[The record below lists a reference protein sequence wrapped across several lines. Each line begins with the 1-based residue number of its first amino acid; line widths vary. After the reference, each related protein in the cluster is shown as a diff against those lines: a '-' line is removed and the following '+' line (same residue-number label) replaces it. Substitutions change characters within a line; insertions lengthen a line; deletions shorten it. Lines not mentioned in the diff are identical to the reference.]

1 MTNQH
6 PNEQRTLVLAPQGRD
21 AATINHVLRL
31 NRIDSFVCDD
41 IGMLTEELI
50 AGAGTAV
57 ITDEA
62 LENQNLSLLI
72 DWLAAQPAWSDFPFI
87 LLTQP
92 RSVSRKSPAL
102 GALESLSN
110 VLLLERP
117 LNAETLKRAV
127 ASALRARR
135 RQYEARAALQQRL
148 QAEERLGFALKAGRL
163 GAWEIDIRTRVLIAS
178 DICKENFG
186 QPVDRPFTYQTLLA
200 CIHPD
205 DLPQYRQALH
215 NALLSREGFV
225 MEMRVVWPDESIHW
239 VQIRGE
245 TDFGDDDQPQL
256 IAGVSLDVTDRLESA
271 RKLSDSQN
279 ALHDLNATLERRI
292 EERTEELA
300 QLNDRLMREISER
313 ERTQAA
319 LVQGQKMEAIGRL
332 TGGIAHDFNNLL
344 HVSIGNME
352 LIDRISQDERV
363 KRFAATARK
372 ALHRGTK
379 LTGQLLAFARNQS
392 LDLKA
397 VDLPV
402 LIEGMQE
409 LLSVSVGSD
418 IQIGLDLAAEMPP
431 ALADP
436 NQIEMAIL
444 NLAINARDA
453 MPAGGTLILRTDC
466 RDADDELLRP
476 GRYAVV
482 AVTDTGTGIR
492 AEIIGKVFD
501 PFFTTKQVG
510 EGTGLG
516 LSQVYGIAK
525 QSGGTARIQSML
537 GEGTTVELWLP
548 LASEELVAA
557 SKTGIRKKA
566 IPSQMDRRILV
577 IEDDPEVRQFM
588 VESLEMLG
596 YPVQQAADGIT
607 GLAAIKA
614 DAPDLLIVDFLMPDM
629 NGAQVVAIVT
639 EMLPKL
645 PIIVATGYA
654 DMRAIDSVIGNNF
667 VLRKPFQINDLAKLV
682 GIALSQGRRKRK
694 RKSAPTRMDNEN
706 ARTFN

>member
-1 MTNQH
+1 MTGLH
-6 PNEQRTLVLAPQGRD
+6 PNEQRTLILAPQGRD
-21 AATINHVLRL
+21 AETINHVLQL
-31 NRIDSFVCDD
+31 TRIDGFICAD
-41 IGMLTEELI
+41 IGMLAHELE
-50 AGAGTAV
+50 AGAGAAL

-62 LENQNLSLLI
+62 LENQNLSALV
-72 DWLAAQPAWSDFPFI
+72 DWLAAQPTWSDFPFI

-92 RSVSRKSPAL
+92 RSASRKSPAQ
-102 GALESLSN
+102 GALESLGN
-110 VLLLERP
+110 VVLLERP
-117 LNAETLKRAV
+117 LNTETLKRAT

-163 GAWEIDIRTRVLIAS
+163 GAWEIDVASRALVTS

-186 QPVDRPFTYQTLLA
+186 QPTDRPFTYQKLLA
-200 CIHPD
+200 CIHPG
-205 DLPQYRQALH
+205 DLPQYRQTLHEALQ
-215 NALLSREGFV
+215 SREGFV
-225 MEMRVVWPDESIHW
+225 IEMRVVWPDRSIHW

-245 TDFGDDDQPQL
+245 TNFGNSDQPQL
-256 IAGVSLDVTDRLESA
+256 IAGVSLDVTERLESA
-271 RKLSDSQN
+271 RKLSDSQR
-279 ALHDLNATLERRI
+279 ALHDLNATLECRI
-292 EERTEELA
+292 DERTRELA
-300 QLNDRLMREISER
+300 QLNDRLMHEISER

-319 LVQGQKMEAIGRL
+319 AVQGQKMEAIGRL

-352 LIDRISQDERV
+352 LIDRVSQDQRV

-372 ALHRGTK
+372 ALLRGTK

-397 VDLPV
+397 VDLAV

-409 LLSVSVGSD
+409 LLSVSVGAGINID
-418 IQIGLDLAAEMPP
+418 LDLAADMPP

-453 MPAGGTLILRTDC
+453 MPGGGTLLLRTDC
-466 RDADDELLRP
+466 RSADRDLERP

-525 QSGGTARIQSML
+525 QSGGATRIHSTP
-537 GEGTTVELWLP
+537 GKGTTVELWLP
-548 LASEELVAA
+548 LASADMITAVQEDFQKIEPAGQA
-557 SKTGIRKKA
+557 H
-566 IPSQMDRRILV
+566 QRILV
-577 IEDDPEVRQFM
+577 VEDDPEVRQFM

-596 YPVQQAADGIT
+596 YPVREAADGVA
-607 GLAAIKA
+607 GLAAIEA
-614 DAPDLLIVDFLMPDM
+614 ETPDLLIVDFLMPDM
-629 NGAQVVAIVT
+629 NGAQVVAAVT
-639 EMLPKL
+639 EILPTL

-654 DMRAIDSVIGNNF
+654 DMGAIEAVIGNNF
-667 VLRKPFQINDLAKLV
+667 VLRKPFQISELAKLV
-682 GIALSQGRRKRK
+682 DVALAARKPPAQA
-694 RKSAPTRMDNEN
+694 SANGSPT
-706 ARTFN
+706 

>member
-1 MTNQH
+1 M
-6 PNEQRTLVLAPQGRD
+6 LAPQGRD
-21 AATINHVLRL
+21 AETIAHVLRL
-31 NRIDSFVCDD
+31 NHIDSFVCND
-41 IGMLTEELI
+41 IEQLTSELI
-50 AGAGTAV
+50 VGAGAAL

-62 LENQNLSLLI
+62 LESQNLAPLI

-87 LLTQP
+87 LLTQA
-92 RSVSRKSPAL
+92 RSPRKSLAL

-110 VLLLERP
+110 VVLMERP
-117 LNAETLKRAV
+117 LNSETLKRAA

-163 GAWEIDIRTRVLIAS
+163 GAWEIDVSTRALSTS

-186 QPVDRPFTYQTLLA
+186 QPLDHPFTYQTLLA
-200 CIHPD
+200 CIHPA
-205 DLPQYRQALH
+205 DLRTYQEALQD
-215 NALLSREGFV
+215 ALASRDGFV
-225 MEMRVVWPDESIHW
+225 IEIRVVWPDQSNHW

-245 TDFGDDDQPQL
+245 TGFAEDARPQR
-256 IAGVSLDVTDRLESA
+256 IAGVSLDVTERTESA
-271 RKLSDSQN
+271 RQLSDSQH
-279 ALHDLNATLERRI
+279 ALHDLNATLEARI
-292 EERTEELA
+292 EARTRELA
-300 QLNDRLMREISER
+300 QLNDRLMHEINER

-319 LVQGQKMEAIGRL
+319 SVQGQKMEAIGRL

-344 HVSIGNME
+344 HVSIGNLE
-352 LIDRISQDERV
+352 LIDRVSQDERI
-363 KRFAATARK
+363 KRFAATARR
-372 ALHRGTK
+372 ALNRGTK

-397 VDLPV
+397 VELAV
-402 LIEGMQE
+402 LIDGMQE
-409 LLSVSVGSD
+409 LLAVSVGSTINID
-418 IQIGLDLAAEMPP
+418 FDFAPALPP

-453 MPAGGTLILRTDC
+453 MPDGGTLLLRTEC
-466 RDADDELLRP
+466 RDADDDLLQP
-476 GRYAVV
+476 GRYAVI
-482 AVTDTGTGIR
+482 AVVDTGTGIR
-492 AEIIGKVFD
+492 AENIGKVFD

-525 QSGGTARIQSML
+525 QSGGVARIHSRL

-548 LASEELVAA
+548 LASEDTIAA
-557 SKTGIRKKA
+557 SGTEILNEPTA
-566 IPSQMDRRILV
+566 SLTHRRILV
-577 IEDDPEVRQFM
+577 VEDDPEVRQFM

-596 YPVQQAADGIT
+596 YPVCQAPDGVA
-607 GLAAIKA
+607 GLAAIRA
-614 DAPDLLIVDFLMPDM
+614 EAPDLLIVDFLMPDM
-629 NGAQVVAIVT
+629 NGAQVVAAVT

-654 DMRAIDSVIGNNF
+654 DMRAIDEVIGDNF
-667 VLRKPFQINDLAKLV
+667 VLRKPFQINELARLV
-682 GIALSQGRRKRK
+682 STALTTRKADPRHK
-694 RKSAPTRMDNEN
+694 YRDVAANDKQA
-706 ARTFN
+706 

>member
-1 MTNQH
+1 MSRQQ

-21 AATINHVLRL
+21 AETITHVLRL
-31 NRIDSFVCDD
+31 NHIESTVCADVA
-41 IGMLTEELI
+41 MLTEELI
-50 AGAGTAV
+50 AGAGAAL

-62 LENQNLSLLI
+62 LESQNLSPLI

-87 LLTQP
+87 LLTQS
-92 RSVSRKSPAL
+92 RSLPRKSLAL

-110 VLLLERP
+110 VVLLERP
-117 LNAETLKRAV
+117 LNSETLKRAA

-163 GAWEIDIRTRVLIAS
+163 GAWEINVATRVLSTS

-186 QPVDRPFTYQTLLA
+186 QPLDRAFTYQSLLA
-200 CIHPD
+200 CIHPH
-205 DLPQYRQALH
+205 DLYAYQEALQS
-215 NALLSREGFV
+215 ALGSREGFV
-225 MEMRVVWPDESIHW
+225 IELRVVWPDRSIHW

-245 TDFGDDDQPQL
+245 TSFNEDNRPQRV
-256 IAGVSLDVTDRLESA
+256 AGVSLDVTQRMESA
-271 RKLSDSQN
+271 RQLSDSQH
-279 ALHDLNATLERRI
+279 ALHDLNETLERRI
-292 EERTEELA
+292 EERTRELA
-300 QLNDRLMREISER
+300 QLNDRLMHEISER
-313 ERTQAA
+313 ERNQAA
-319 LVQGQKMEAIGRL
+319 SVQGQKMEAIGRL

-344 HVSIGNME
+344 HVSIGNLE
-352 LIDRISQDERV
+352 LIDRVTADDRV

-372 ALHRGTK
+372 ALNRGTK

-397 VDLPV
+397 VDLAV
-402 LIEGMQE
+402 LIDGMQE
-409 LLSVSVGSD
+409 LLSVSVGSSINID
-418 IQIGLDLAAEMPP
+418 FDFAVGMPP

-453 MPAGGTLILRTDC
+453 MPDGGTLLLRTDC
-466 RDADDELLRP
+466 HDSAADDEMLRP

-492 AEIIGKVFD
+492 PENLGKVFD

-510 EGTGLG
+510 SGTGLG

-525 QSGGTARIQSML
+525 QSGGVARIRSRF

-548 LASEELVAA
+548 LASEDMIAAAVAEPETDA
-557 SKTGIRKKA
+557 T
-566 IPSQMDRRILV
+566 PSPTQRSILV
-577 IEDDPEVRQFM
+577 VEDDPEVRQFM
-588 VESLEMLG
+588 VESLGMLG
-596 YPVQQAADGIT
+596 YPVREAADGRA
-607 GLAAIKA
+607 GLEAIK
-614 DAPDLLIVDFLMPDM
+614 DHAPDLLIVDFLMPDM
-629 NGAQVVAIVT
+629 NGAQVVAAVT
-639 EMLPKL
+639 EMLPEL

-654 DMRAIDSVIGNNF
+654 DMRAIDEVIGENF
-667 VLRKPFQINDLAKLV
+667 VLRKPFQISELAKLV
-682 GIALSQGRRKRK
+682 STALSSGKSRGMKKKRELVANGK
-694 RKSAPTRMDNEN
+694 NG
-706 ARTFN
+706 

>member
-1 MTNQH
+1 MIYPH
-6 PNEQRTLVLAPQGRD
+6 PNEQRTLVLAPRGRD
-21 AATINHVLRL
+21 AETIGRVLRL
-31 NRIDSFVCDD
+31 NRIDSFICTDLSV
-41 IGMLTEELI
+41 LTAELV
-50 AGAGTAV
+50 AGAGAALITA
-57 ITDEA
+57 EA
-62 LENQNLSLLI
+62 LEDQDLAPLI

-92 RSVSRKSPAL
+92 RFTSRQSLAL
-102 GALESLSN
+102 DALESLSN
-110 VLLLERP
+110 VVLLERP
-117 LNAETLKRAV
+117 LNSETLKRAA

-163 GAWEIDIRTRVLIAS
+163 GAWEIDIDNRTLVTS

-186 QPVDRPFTYQTLLA
+186 QPTDQPFGYQTMLA

-205 DLPQYRQALH
+205 DLQQYREQSH
-215 NALLSREGFV
+215 TALLSKDGFV
-225 MEMRVVWPDESIHW
+225 MEIRVVWPDRSVHW

-245 TDFGDDDQPQL
+245 ISFADDNRPQL
-256 IAGVSLDVTDRLESA
+256 VAGVSLDVTERIEWA
-271 RKLSDSQN
+271 RKLSDSES

-292 EERTEELA
+292 EERTQELA
-300 QLNDRLMREISER
+300 QLNDRLMHEISER
-313 ERTQAA
+313 ERTQASS
-319 LVQGQKMEAIGRL
+319 VQGQKMEAIGRL

-352 LIDRISQDERV
+352 LIDRMAQDERI

-372 ALHRGTK
+372 ALQRGTK

-397 VDLPV
+397 VDLV
-402 LIEGMQE
+402 ALIDGMQE
-409 LLSVSVGSD
+409 LLSISVGSGIRID
-418 IQIGLDLAAEMPP
+418 LDLASGMPS

-436 NQIEMAIL
+436 SQIEMAIL

-453 MPAGGTLILRTDC
+453 MPAGGTLSLRTEC
-466 RDADDELLRP
+466 RDADDDLLQP

-501 PFFTTKQVG
+501 PFFTTKQFG

-516 LSQVYGIAK
+516 LSQVYGITK
-525 QSGGTARIQSML
+525 QSGGTARIHSMV
-537 GEGTTVELWLP
+537 GHGTTVELWLP
-548 LASEELVAA
+548 LASGEMIAA
-557 SKTGIRKKA
+557 TAAEDQKSDVPA
-566 IPSQMDRRILV
+566 QEHQRILV
-577 IEDDPEVRQFM
+577 VEDDPEVRQFM

-596 YPVQQAADGIT
+596 YPVCEAADGVT
-607 GLAAIKA
+607 GLEAVKTES
-614 DAPDLLIVDFLMPDM
+614 PDLLIVDFLMPDM
-629 NGAQVVAIVT
+629 NGAQVVAAVT
-639 EMLPKL
+639 EMLPTL

-654 DMRAIDSVIGNNF
+654 DMRAIDEVIGDNF
-667 VLRKPFQINDLAKLV
+667 VLRKPFQISELAKLV
-682 GIALSQGRRKRK
+682 SVALSARKP
-694 RKSAPTRMDNEN
+694 ARMSSNGKKKI
-706 ARTFN
+706 RH

>member
-1 MTNQH
+1 MTRQH
-6 PNEQRTLVLAPQGRD
+6 PNEQRTLVLAPHGRD
-21 AATINHVLRL
+21 AETVCHVLRL
-31 NRIDSFVCDD
+31 NHIDSFICAD
-41 IGMLTEELI
+41 IGKLTDELK
-50 AGAGTAV
+50 AGAGVAL

-62 LENQNLSLLI
+62 LESQNLAPLI

-92 RSVSRKSPAL
+92 RSQPRNSLAL

-110 VLLLERP
+110 VVLLERP
-117 LNAETLKRAV
+117 LNSETLKRATT
-127 ASALRARR
+127 SALRARR

-163 GAWEIDIRTRVLIAS
+163 GAWEIDVATRALSTS

-186 QPVDRPFTYQTLLA
+186 QPIDQPFNYQTLLT
-200 CIHPD
+200 CIHPA
-205 DLPQYRQALH
+205 DLKAYQDALQT
-215 NALLSREGFV
+215 ALGTRDGFV
-225 MEMRVVWPDESIHW
+225 IELRVMWPDQSLHW

-245 TDFGDDDQPQL
+245 TSFGENNRPQRV
-256 IAGVSLDVTDRLESA
+256 AGVSLDVTERMESA
-271 RKLSDSQN
+271 RQLSDSQR

-292 EERTEELA
+292 EERTRELA
-300 QLNDRLMREISER
+300 QLNDRLMHEISER
-313 ERTQAA
+313 ERNQAA
-319 LVQGQKMEAIGRL
+319 SVQGQKMEAIGRL

-344 HVSIGNME
+344 HVSIGNLE
-352 LIDRISQDERV
+352 LIDRVTHDERV
-363 KRFAATARK
+363 KRFATTARK
-372 ALHRGTK
+372 ALNRGTK

-397 VDLPV
+397 VDLAV
-402 LIEGMQE
+402 LIDGMQE
-409 LLSVSVGSD
+409 LLSVSVGSAITID
-418 IQIGLDLAAEMPP
+418 LDFATNMPP

-453 MPAGGTLILRTDC
+453 MPEGGTLLLRTDC
-466 RDADDELLRP
+466 RDADDELLKP

-482 AVTDTGTGIR
+482 AVVDTGTGIR
-492 AEIIGKVFD
+492 AENLAKVFD

-525 QSGGTARIQSML
+525 QSGGVARIHSQL

-548 LASEELVAA
+548 LASEDMIAA
-557 SKTGIRKKA
+557 SSAEPKGSD
-566 IPSQMDRRILV
+566 IPGPTDQRILV

-596 YPVQQAADGIT
+596 YPVREAAGGVA
-607 GLAAIKA
+607 GLEAIKA
-614 DAPDLLIVDFLMPDM
+614 EPPDLLIVDFLMPDM
-629 NGAQVVAIVT
+629 NGAQVVEAVT
-639 EMLPKL
+639 KMLPAL

-654 DMRAIDSVIGNNF
+654 DMRAIDEVIGDNF
-667 VLRKPFQINDLAKLV
+667 VLRKPFQINELAKLV
-682 GIALSQGRRKRK
+682 SAALSA
-694 RKSAPTRMDNEN
+694 RKSDYSQKTLEILAGGKQ
-706 ARTFN
+706 A

>member
-1 MTNQH
+1 MIHRNL
-6 PNEQRTLVLAPQGRD
+6 NEQRTLILAPHARD
-21 AATINHVLRL
+21 ADTISHVLRL
-31 NRIDSFVCDD
+31 NQIDSFVCAD
-41 IGMLTEELI
+41 IGALTQELI
-50 AGAGTAV
+50 AGAGAAL

-62 LENQNLSLLI
+62 LEHQNLAPLI

-92 RSVSRKSPAL
+92 RSNARRSLAL

-110 VLLLERP
+110 VILLERP
-117 LNAETLKRAV
+117 LNSETLKRAT
-127 ASALRARR
+127 ASALRARS
-135 RQYEARAALQQRL
+135 RQYEARAVLQQRL

-163 GAWEIDIRTRVLIAS
+163 GAWEIDFDTRALVTS

-186 QPVDRPFTYQTLLA
+186 QAIDKPFTYTTLLA

-205 DLPQYRQALH
+205 DLQPYREALH
-215 NALLSREGFV
+215 KALWLKDGFV
-225 MEMRVVWPDESIHW
+225 MEVRIVWPDRSLHW

-245 TDFGDDDQPQL
+245 TSFDEQNRPRR
-256 IAGVSLDVTDRLESA
+256 IAGVSLDVTERVESA
-271 RKLSDSQN
+271 RKLNDSQR

-292 EERTEELA
+292 EERTRELA

-319 LVQGQKMEAIGRL
+319 SVQGQKMEAIGRL

-352 LIDRISQDERV
+352 LIDRVTQDERV
-363 KRFAATARK
+363 KRFSATARK
-372 ALHRGTK
+372 ALQRGTK

-397 VDLPV
+397 VDLSA

-409 LLSVSVGSD
+409 LLSVSVGSA
-418 IQIGLDLAAEMPP
+418 IQIDLDLLRDLPP

-453 MPAGGTLILRTDC
+453 MPDGGLLQVRTDY
-466 RDADDELLRP
+466 RAADDEQLQP
-476 GRYAVV
+476 GSYAVV
-482 AVTDTGTGIR
+482 AVSDTGTGIR
-492 AEIIGKVFD
+492 AEILGKVFD
-501 PFFTTKQVG
+501 PFFTTKQIG

-525 QSGGTARIQSML
+525 QSGGTARIHSKL

-548 LASEELVAA
+548 LAPENVVEALSAD
-557 SKTGIRKKA
+557 
-566 IPSQMDRRILV
+566 SQKQEISNQAHRRILV
-577 IEDDPEVRQFM
+577 VEDDPEVRQFM
-588 VESLEMLG
+588 VESLDMLG
-596 YPVQQAADGIT
+596 YEVREAADGVA
-607 GLAAIKA
+607 GLAAIEKET
-614 DAPDLLIVDFLMPDM
+614 PDLLIVDFLMPDM
-629 NGAQVVAIVT
+629 NGAQVIAAVAKK
-639 EMLPKL
+639 LPAL

-654 DMRAIDSVIGNNF
+654 DMRAIDEVIGNNF
-667 VLRKPFQINDLAKLV
+667 VLRKPFQINELAKLV
-682 GIALSQGRRKRK
+682 GTALTTRASQLSVDGKL
-694 RKSAPTRMDNEN
+694 A
-706 ARTFN
+706 